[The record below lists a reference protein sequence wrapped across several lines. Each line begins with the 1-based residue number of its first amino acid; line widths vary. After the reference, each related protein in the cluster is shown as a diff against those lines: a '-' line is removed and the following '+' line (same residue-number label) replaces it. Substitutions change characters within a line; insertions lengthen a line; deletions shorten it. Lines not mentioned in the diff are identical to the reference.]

1 MKRVAFIADSHF
13 SERSRWEEC
22 TRLHQWIEGDIAER
36 GVDLICHCGDVFD
49 AKSTPQ
55 ERLVVAEWF
64 QDLATHAPVVVVR
77 GNHDALGDL
86 EILGKLKSRHE
97 IIVQEAA
104 NVHVVAGCAVLALAW
119 PRKSE
124 VLAKLTAEQAAA
136 GGEIAKDALRN
147 VIRGFGAQVAEFD
160 GPRIMVTH
168 AMVGGSVTSTGQ
180 PLVGF
185 DFELGL
191 DELAASNAHF
201 VAVGHIH
208 KGQSWEYQG
217 VPIVYPG
224 SPRRTAFGEAEAK
237 GYVIANLEHFDGELT
252 CEESPGVRWYCE
264 GWEFIEAP
272 ATPMLLAEWHWAPEH
287 IGLPG
292 DVVVP
297 AGFVSMEEERFD
309 DPKGAE
315 IRLRYWVDSDQRAQA
330 KTAAEEVRSRLLSLG
345 AVSVK
350 LEEVV
355 ETSTRARTPEIVA
368 ARTLTDKLRV
378 LWRAKGIKLGDREP
392 SVLSKLNELEASV

>member
-22 TRLHQWIEGDIAER
+22 VRLHQWIEGDIASR

-64 QDLATHAPVVVVR
+64 QGLATHAPVVVVR

-86 EILGKLKSRHE
+86 EILGKLKSRYP
-97 IIVQEAA
+97 ITVQEAA
-104 NVHVVAGCAVLALAW
+104 NVHYVAGCAVLALAW
-119 PRKSE
+119 PRKAE
-124 VLAKLTAEQAAA
+124 VLAKLAAEQAAA

-147 VIRGFGAQVAEFD
+147 VIRGLGAQLANFD
-160 GPRIMVTH
+160 GPRIMLAH
-168 AMVGGSVTSTGQ
+168 AMVTGSITSTGN
-180 PLVGF
+180 PLVGC
-185 DFELGL
+185 DFELSL

-208 KGQSWEYQG
+208 LGQSWEIDG

-237 GYVIANLEHFDGELT
+237 GYVIANFEHFDGELT
-252 CEESPGVRWYCE
+252 CEDGPSVRWHCE

-272 ATPMLLAEWHWAPEH
+272 ATPMLLLEGDWD
-287 IGLPG
+287 GTDLFVQNLP
-292 DVVVP
+292 
-297 AGFVSMEEERFD
+297 STS
-309 DPKGAE
+309 GAE
-315 IRLRYWVDSDQRAQA
+315 VRLRYTVDSDQRAQA
-330 KTAAEEVRSRLLSLG
+330 KAAAEELRAGMLAGG
-345 AVSVK
+345 AILVK

-355 ETSTRARTPEIVA
+355 EASTRARTPEITA
-368 ARTLTDKLRV
+368 AKTLEEKLKV
-378 LWRAKGIKLGDREP
+378 LWAAKGIKLGDREAAI
-392 SVLSKLNELEASV
+392 VSKLNELEGTV